1 MEVKHG
7 KRSGSVVG
15 YHFRQAVQRR
25 PREMACAIKTWGE
38 GGMHSRQKQTQWPWN
53 VS

>member
-25 PREMACAIKTWGE
+25 PRDGMRYKDMA
-38 GGMHSRQKQTQWPWN
+38 GGWNAFQTETDTMALEC
-53 VS
+53 